1 MLALGLMSLV
11 SAAGLWMFS
20 RLAPR
25 IGLVDQPN
33 HRSLHEE
40 PKVVGAG
47 VVPVFLIAGYLFF
60 IAPLGSHNG
69 VVWLLVGLSLIGL
82 SDDRWSL
89 PSAPRFLSYLLA
101 GIVLPWLILPIEQ
114 QISVISLMWFL
125 VLGVSVAWCINL
137 FNFMDGADGL
147 ATVQLMSVSLGLGL
161 IATFGPIDADELARC
176 CGALFASSLPLI
188 VFNWPPAKLFMGD
201 AGAIPLGFFLA
212 VLGVLAGSAATSL
225 GVAWCIL
232 MMPFLIDTGVTLCWR
247 VLSGDAPHVA
257 HRDHAYQRLV
267 LRIGS
272 PLPVTL
278 GLLAMQTAWQFP
290 LAVTAVNNLLFPPV
304 LVFLS
309 AIPTVLVVVYAR
321 STQ

>member
-1 MLALGLMSLV
+1 MLVLGFMSLV
-11 SAAGLWMFS
+11 SALGLWMFS

-47 VVPVFLIAGYLFF
+47 VVPVFVIVGYLLLF
-60 IAPLGSHNG
+60 APLGHHNG
-69 VVWLLVGLSLIGL
+69 VAALLVGLSLIGL
-82 SDDRWSL
+82 SDDRWGL

-101 GIVLPWLILPIEQ
+101 GIALPWLILPIEQ
-114 QISVISLMWFL
+114 QASVISLMWFL
-125 VLGVSVAWCINL
+125 VLGVSVAWCTNL
-137 FNFMDGADGL
+137 FNFMDGTDGL

-161 IATFGPIDADELARC
+161 IATFGPVDAHELARC
-176 CGALFASSLPLI
+176 CGALFASSLPLLI
-188 VFNWPPAKLFMGD
+188 FNWPPAKVFMGD
-201 AGAIPLGFFLA
+201 AGAIPFGFFLA
-212 VLGVLAGSAATSL
+212 ILGVLAGSAAPSL
-225 GVAWCIL
+225 GIAWCIL
-232 MMPFLIDTGVTLCWR
+232 MMPFLVDTGVTLFCR
-247 VLSGDAPHVA
+247 LLSGDAPHVA

-267 LRIGS
+267 LKIGS
-272 PLPVTL
+272 ALPVTL

-290 LAVTAVNNLLFPPV
+290 LAVTAVNHLLFPPV

>member
-1 MLALGLMSLV
+1 
-11 SAAGLWMFS
+11 
-20 RLAPR
+20 
-25 IGLVDQPN
+25 
-33 HRSLHEE
+33 
-40 PKVVGAG
+40 
-47 VVPVFLIAGYLFF
+47 
-60 IAPLGSHNG
+60 
-69 VVWLLVGLSLIGL
+69 
-82 SDDRWSL
+82 
-89 PSAPRFLSYLLA
+89 LLA

-147 ATVQLMSVSLGLGL
+147 ATVQLISVSLGLGL

-225 GVAWCIL
+225 GIAWCIL
-232 MMPFLIDTGVTLCWR
+232 MMPFLIDTGFTLCWR

-267 LRIGS
+267 LRTGS